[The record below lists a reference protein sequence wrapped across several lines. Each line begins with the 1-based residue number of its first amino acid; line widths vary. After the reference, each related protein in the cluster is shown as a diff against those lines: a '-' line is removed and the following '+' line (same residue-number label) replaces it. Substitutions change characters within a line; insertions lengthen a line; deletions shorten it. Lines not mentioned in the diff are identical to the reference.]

1 VPSSASPSPRAG
13 RNRTGRRGVAGRRR
27 WAVGGEPALS
37 AALAG
42 ALPAARAA
50 QDPGRARLPVR
61 VLAPGVPSRE
71 QLADVAEL
79 VVVGPEC
86 GATDLLR
93 AGVAAGVPHVTVVT
107 STQVYCALPDNPAL
121 LAEDAPLRAPSGP
134 AVRGLL
140 DLEAAAAEQARH
152 GASIA
157 VLRPGVLLGA
167 GAVGPLSGIAE
178 SPRLLLPRGSSAV
191 WQLTHTSDL
200 ATAVLAAAD
209 NALEG
214 AAAVVGSTTIG
225 PADLERVLGIRLLEV
240 PEAVVRA
247 TAERLSRLGVTRT
260 PVDALEWL
268 LYPCLVD
275 GARLRAL
282 GWAPLVA
289 DAAAL
294 RAHATLHG
302 LDTGTHGRAVAVA
315 GTGAGTMAVVGTAA
329 LVRRARRRRGR

>member
-1 VPSSASPSPRAG
+1 
-13 RNRTGRRGVAGRRR
+13 VAGRRR

-50 QDPGRARLPVR
+50 LEPGRARLPVR
-61 VLAPGVPSRE
+61 VLAPGVPSHE

-79 VVVGPEC
+79 IVVGPDC
-86 GATDLLR
+86 GAADLLR
-93 AGVAAGVPHVTVVT
+93 AGAEAGVPHLTVVT
-107 STQVYCALPDNPAL
+107 STQVYGALADNPAL
-121 LAEDAPLRAPSGP
+121 LPEDAPLRAPVGP

-140 DLEAAAAEQARH
+140 DLEAAAAEQAAR
-152 GASIA
+152 GAAIA
-157 VLRPGVLLGA
+157 VLRPGILLGA
-167 GAVGPLSGIAE
+167 GAVGLLSGIAE
-178 SPRLLLPRGSSAV
+178 APRLLLPRGSAAV
-191 WQLTHTSDL
+191 WQVTHTSDL
-200 ATAVLAAAD
+200 ATAVLLAAD
-209 NALEG
+209 SALVG
-214 AAAVVGSTTIG
+214 PAAVVGSTTVR
-225 PADLERVLGIRLLEV
+225 PADLERVLGIHLLEV

-247 TAERLSRLGVTRT
+247 TAERLVRLGLTRT
-260 PVDALEWL
+260 PVDALDWL

-282 GWAPLVA
+282 GWSPLVA

-294 RAHATLHG
+294 RAHAALHG
-302 LDTGTHGRAVAVA
+302 LHTGTYGRAVAVA